1 MADANSGD
9 DLISDKDLRYVAAA
23 VQPQDVTQNHQ
34 ASYDAGFLGFDFCGA
49 RPQPIT
55 PQQMWE
61 LNRVNRDTDFIA
73 QQQRDHVTNT
83 PTLMP
88 NRSAQRRHEVTKTI
102 GLSKGAKVRHD

>member
-1 MADANSGD
+1 MTITN
-9 DLISDKDLRYVAAA
+9 KDLRYVAAA

-49 RPQPIT
+49 RPEPIT
-55 PQQMWE
+55 PQQLWE

-83 PTLMP
+83 PTFNAESLRAAAARSDED
-88 NRSAQRRHEVTKTI
+88 NRLVQGRKSPTR
-102 GLSKGAKVRHD
+102 L